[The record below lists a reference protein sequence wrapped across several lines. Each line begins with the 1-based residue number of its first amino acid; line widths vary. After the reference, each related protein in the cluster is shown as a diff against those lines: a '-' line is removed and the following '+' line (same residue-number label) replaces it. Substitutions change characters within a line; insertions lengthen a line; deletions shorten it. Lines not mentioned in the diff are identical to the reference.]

1 MQNLVRRVRSR
12 TGVGILE
19 ETAGEC
25 ADSAVEEDS
34 SIVHDDAVIHKFLHI
49 LYNMRGHEHRLP
61 LGLGVVAQI
70 LDKESAV
77 AWIKSE
83 RKVVQ
88 HEQIGILGQYE
99 SQSHLRFLSI
109 AHIGNLLARGHLE
122 SGHQLI
128 VGVPIP
134 LRIEFGVE
142 LLYLLYGH
150 KRVLD
155 MAFKEQRYPRPGK
168 RADAGGIF
176 TEDRT
181 ASRCRFEIAHQDI
194 DGCCL
199 AGPVL
204 TEQAGDCAFGDIET
218 QVRVNTPPAIIM
230 RQAVADYY
238 VVFHSCRFC
247 RKDRLNV
254 GIIELPNLQNPY
266 KLGYVPGK
274 DTAKLGLPCATRQP
288 IFAPF
293 FNQVVMNVLLSVLAA
308 ALQLFS
314 LSGFVRDAADSSP
327 LSAATVTVQKG
338 GQTFKWAVAGD
349 DGRYVIS
356 DLPAGKYVV
365 NVSYIG
371 YLPASRTLV
380 LDKNISL
387 SFRLAQD
394 AEQLNEVVVTATE
407 NHGVTS
413 STRIGVDAI
422 AHIQPSSFADILE
435 LMPGGMAKD
444 PSLSGPQLINLRS
457 ANALTDSDY
466 ATSALGT
473 RFMVDGRPLDNDAN
487 LQSTPAYSNYGSSYV
502 NFGTDMREISTE
514 DIENVDIVRG
524 IASVRYG
531 DLTSG
536 LVNIIRKRGG
546 SDLHARFKSD
556 MKSKLF
562 YLGKGFERENESG
575 RTTLNTSINFLDSRA
590 DPRQTRQNWK
600 RLTASL
606 RAGKDMRGERY
617 VGQLTGSLDYTG
629 SFDNQKSDVDLD
641 ITEGGMPIETYSSA
655 YNKFSLSGGYILRA
669 LGDSSF
675 FRSLETHASLSYE
688 RDLIDRWKHNALGK
702 ATPVSTSLEPG
713 EHDALII
720 PAKYDATLQVDGRP
734 FYMFFSASA
743 MFSSGVHKIQTG
755 AEWNMDKNFGRGTIF
770 DTSRPFST
778 SMGVRPRPY
787 SAIPATHQFS
797 VFAED
802 HISKSLGNISLDWV
816 LGLRAEMMAGAGNG
830 YEVNMKPYLD
840 PRTNMRIALPTV
852 FLRGYK
858 LDYGIYGGIGR
869 HTKFPTMD
877 MLFPDPIYGDVTLLN
892 YWPVEENLRRVNLLV
907 YKIDP
912 TNTALQPASNL
923 KWEVGADADWNG
935 YSFSI
940 DWFRE
945 DMTSGFRYASEYLSV
960 VAKKYD
966 ASAIDKSVL
975 TGPPSLD
982 GLPYQNDTILTA
994 YSFNTNGSRTL
1005 KQGLEFSFSTRRIK
1019 AINTRITANGAWL
1032 RTEYMNS
1039 QPEYYRPNVMISGKP
1054 YPYIGIYEMNDGSF
1068 YDSLV
1073 TNLMFDTQ
1081 IPSLGLI
1088 FSTSFQCKW
1097 FSGHRSMPESKYPDS
1112 YIDKAGTVHPFD
1124 TAAAE
1129 GDAVLRHLIRDYTE
1143 SLYQYQRTPF
1153 AMNVNLK
1160 VSKKL
1165 YHDKVSCSLYVN
1177 KIFDVTPDYWRG
1189 DALVRR
1195 SVTPY
1200 FGMELDFKI

>member
-1 MQNLVRRVRSR
+1 M
-12 TGVGILE
+12 G
-19 ETAGEC
+19 
-25 ADSAVEEDS
+25 
-34 SIVHDDAVIHKFLHI
+34 
-49 LYNMRGHEHRLP
+49 M
-61 LGLGVVAQI
+61 
-70 LDKESAV
+70 
-77 AWIKSE
+77 
-83 RKVVQ
+83 
-88 HEQIGILGQYE
+88 
-99 SQSHLRFLSI
+99 
-109 AHIGNLLARGHLE
+109 
-122 SGHQLI
+122 
-128 VGVPIP
+128 
-134 LRIEFGVE
+134 
-142 LLYLLYGH
+142 
-150 KRVLD
+150 
-155 MAFKEQRYPRPGK
+155 
-168 RADAGGIF
+168 
-176 TEDRT
+176 
-181 ASRCRFEIAHQDI
+181 
-194 DGCCL
+194 
-199 AGPVL
+199 
-204 TEQAGDCAFGDIET
+204 
-218 QVRVNTPPAIIM
+218 TPW
-230 RQAVADYY
+230 
-238 VVFHSCRFC
+238 
-247 RKDRLNV
+247 
-254 GIIELPNLQNPY
+254 
-266 KLGYVPGK
+266 K
-274 DTAKLGLPCATRQP
+274 DTTKLGLPCAARQP

-293 FNQVVMNVLLSVLAA
+293 FNQVAMNVLFSVLAA

-314 LSGFVRDAADSSP
+314 LSGSVRDAADSSP
-327 LSAATVTVQKG
+327 LSAAAVTVQKG

-356 DLPAGKYVV
+356 GLPAGEYVV
-365 NVSYIG
+365 KVSYMG
-371 YLPASRTLV
+371 YIPVSRTLV
-380 LDKNISL
+380 LDKDMSI
-387 SFRLAQD
+387 SFRLAPD
-394 AEQLNEVVVTATE
+394 TEQLKAVVVTAVE
-407 NHGVTS
+407 NRGVTS

-444 PSLSGPQLINLRS
+444 PSLSSPQLINLRS

-473 RFMVDGRPLDNDAN
+473 RFIVDGRPLGNDAN
-487 LQSTPAYSNYGSSYV
+487 LQSTPAYSSYGSSHV
-502 NFGTDMREISTE
+502 NYGTDMREISTE

-524 IASVRYG
+524 IASVKYG

-536 LVNIIRKRGG
+536 LVNIVRKRGG

-562 YLGKGFERENESG
+562 YLGKGFEWG
-575 RTTLNTSINFLDSRA
+575 DKPDRTTLNSSVNFLDSRA

-600 RLTASL
+600 RLTASF
-606 RAGKDMRGERY
+606 RAGKDMSGERFSR
-617 VGQLTGSLDYTG
+617 QLTANLDYTG

-655 YNKFSLSGGYILRA
+655 YNKFSLSGGYILRT

-675 FRSLETHASLSYE
+675 FRSLEAHASLTYE

-713 EHDALII
+713 EHDAVII
-720 PAKYDATLQVDGRP
+720 PAKYDATLLVDGRP
-734 FYMFFSASA
+734 FYMFLSASA
-743 MFSSGVHKIQTG
+743 LFSRGVHKIQAG

-787 SAIPATHQFS
+787 SAIPATHRFS

-802 HISKSLGNISLDWV
+802 HVSKPLGPVTLDWV
-816 LGLRAEMMAGAGNG
+816 LGLRAEIMAGAGSG

-840 PRTNMRIALPTV
+840 PRTNLRIALPAI
-852 FLRGYK
+852 LLGGRK
-858 LDYGIYGGIGR
+858 LDYGVYGGIGR

-877 MLFPDPIYGDVTLLN
+877 MLFPDPIYGDITQMN
-892 YWPVEENLRRVNLLV
+892 YWPVEEKLRRVNLLV
-907 YKIDP
+907 SRIDP
-912 TNTALQPASNL
+912 TNTYLQPASNL

-935 YSFSI
+935 CSFSI

-945 DMTSGFRYASEYLSV
+945 DMTSGFRYAYEYLSV
-960 VAKKYD
+960 IAKKYD
-966 ASAIDKSVL
+966 TSAIDKSAL
-975 TGPPSLD
+975 AGPPSLE
-982 GLPYQNDTILTA
+982 GLPYQNDTTLTA
-994 YSFNTNGSRTL
+994 YSFTTNGSRTL

-1054 YPYIGIYEMNDGSF
+1054 YPYIGIYEMNDGNF

-1073 TNLMFDTQ
+1073 TNLMLDTQ

-1097 FSGHRSMPESKYPDS
+1097 FSGRRSMPESKYPDS
-1112 YIDKAGTVHPFD
+1112 YLDKAGTVYPFD
-1124 TAAAE
+1124 AAVAE

-1160 VSKKL
+1160 VSKRL
-1165 YHDKVSCSLYVN
+1165 YRDKVSCSLYVN
-1177 KIFDVTPDYWRG
+1177 KIFDVTPDYRRG

>member
-1 MQNLVRRVRSR
+1 M
-12 TGVGILE
+12 G
-19 ETAGEC
+19 
-25 ADSAVEEDS
+25 
-34 SIVHDDAVIHKFLHI
+34 
-49 LYNMRGHEHRLP
+49 M
-61 LGLGVVAQI
+61 
-70 LDKESAV
+70 
-77 AWIKSE
+77 
-83 RKVVQ
+83 
-88 HEQIGILGQYE
+88 
-99 SQSHLRFLSI
+99 
-109 AHIGNLLARGHLE
+109 
-122 SGHQLI
+122 
-128 VGVPIP
+128 
-134 LRIEFGVE
+134 
-142 LLYLLYGH
+142 
-150 KRVLD
+150 
-155 MAFKEQRYPRPGK
+155 
-168 RADAGGIF
+168 
-176 TEDRT
+176 
-181 ASRCRFEIAHQDI
+181 
-194 DGCCL
+194 
-199 AGPVL
+199 
-204 TEQAGDCAFGDIET
+204 
-218 QVRVNTPPAIIM
+218 TPW
-230 RQAVADYY
+230 
-238 VVFHSCRFC
+238 
-247 RKDRLNV
+247 
-254 GIIELPNLQNPY
+254 
-266 KLGYVPGK
+266 K
-274 DTAKLGLPCATRQP
+274 DTTKLGLPCAARQP

-293 FNQVVMNVLLSVLAA
+293 FNQVAMNVLFSVLAA

-314 LSGFVRDAADSSP
+314 LSGSVRDAADSSP
-327 LSAATVTVQKG
+327 LSAAAVTVQKG

-356 DLPAGKYVV
+356 GLPAGEYVV
-365 NVSYIG
+365 KVSYMG
-371 YLPASRTLV
+371 YIPVSRTLV
-380 LDKNISL
+380 LDKDMSI
-387 SFRLAQD
+387 SFRLAPD
-394 AEQLNEVVVTATE
+394 TEQLKEVVVTAVE
-407 NHGVTS
+407 NRGVTS

-444 PSLSGPQLINLRS
+444 PSLSSPQLINLRS

-473 RFMVDGRPLDNDAN
+473 RFIVDGRPLGNDAN
-487 LQSTPAYSNYGSSYV
+487 LQSTPAYSSYGSSHV
-502 NFGTDMREISTE
+502 NYGTDMREISTE

-524 IASVRYG
+524 IASVKYG

-536 LVNIIRKRGG
+536 LVNIVRKRGG

-562 YLGKGFERENESG
+562 YLGKGFEWG
-575 RTTLNTSINFLDSRA
+575 DKPDRTTLNSSVNFLDSRA

-600 RLTASL
+600 RLTASF
-606 RAGKDMRGERY
+606 RAGKDMSGERFSR
-617 VGQLTGSLDYTG
+617 QLTANLDYTG

-655 YNKFSLSGGYILRA
+655 YNKFSLSGGYILRT

-675 FRSLETHASLSYE
+675 FRSLEAHASLTYE

-713 EHDALII
+713 EHDAVII
-720 PAKYDATLQVDGRP
+720 PAKYDATLLVDGRP
-734 FYMFFSASA
+734 FYMFLSASA
-743 MFSSGVHKIQTG
+743 LFSRGVHKIQAG

-787 SAIPATHQFS
+787 SAIPATHRFS

-802 HISKSLGNISLDWV
+802 HVSKPLGPVTLDWV
-816 LGLRAEMMAGAGNG
+816 LGLRAEIMAGAGSG

-840 PRTNMRIALPTV
+840 PRTNLRIALPAI
-852 FLRGYK
+852 LLGGRK
-858 LDYGIYGGIGR
+858 LDYGVYGGIGR

-877 MLFPDPIYGDVTLLN
+877 MLFPDPIYGDITQMN
-892 YWPVEENLRRVNLLV
+892 YWPVEEKLRRVNLLV
-907 YKIDP
+907 SRIDP
-912 TNTALQPASNL
+912 TNTYLQPASNL

-935 YSFSI
+935 CSFSI

-945 DMTSGFRYASEYLSV
+945 DMTSGFRYAYEYLSV
-960 VAKKYD
+960 IAKKYD
-966 ASAIDKSVL
+966 TSAIDKSAL
-975 TGPPSLD
+975 AGPPSLE
-982 GLPYQNDTILTA
+982 GLPYQNDTTLTA
-994 YSFNTNGSRTL
+994 YSFTTNGSRTL

-1054 YPYIGIYEMNDGSF
+1054 YPYIGIYEMNDGNF

-1073 TNLMFDTQ
+1073 TNLMLDTQ

-1097 FSGHRSMPESKYPDS
+1097 FSGRRSMPESKYPDS
-1112 YIDKAGTVHPFD
+1112 YLDKAGTVYPFD
-1124 TAAAE
+1124 AAVAE

-1160 VSKKL
+1160 VSKRL
-1165 YHDKVSCSLYVN
+1165 YRDKVSCSLYVN
-1177 KIFDVTPDYWRG
+1177 KIFDVTPDYRRG

>member
-1 MQNLVRRVRSR
+1 
-12 TGVGILE
+12 
-19 ETAGEC
+19 
-25 ADSAVEEDS
+25 
-34 SIVHDDAVIHKFLHI
+34 
-49 LYNMRGHEHRLP
+49 MR
-61 LGLGVVAQI
+61 
-70 LDKESAV
+70 K
-77 AWIKSE
+77 K
-83 RKVVQ
+83 
-88 HEQIGILGQYE
+88 
-99 SQSHLRFLSI
+99 
-109 AHIGNLLARGHLE
+109 
-122 SGHQLI
+122 
-128 VGVPIP
+128 IP
-134 LRIEFGVE
+134 MF
-142 LLYLLYGH
+142 
-150 KRVLD
+150 
-155 MAFKEQRYPRPGK
+155 
-168 RADAGGIF
+168 
-176 TEDRT
+176 
-181 ASRCRFEIAHQDI
+181 
-194 DGCCL
+194 
-199 AGPVL
+199 
-204 TEQAGDCAFGDIET
+204 
-218 QVRVNTPPAIIM
+218 
-230 RQAVADYY
+230 
-238 VVFHSCRFC
+238 
-247 RKDRLNV
+247 
-254 GIIELPNLQNPY
+254 
-266 KLGYVPGK
+266 
-274 DTAKLGLPCATRQP
+274 LGLPSRLCRP

-293 FNQVVMNVLLSVLAA
+293 FNYCVMNVLLSALAVVA
-308 ALQLFS
+308 QLFS
-314 LSGFVRDAADSSP
+314 LTGFVRDASDSSP
-327 LSAATVTVQKG
+327 LSAAAVTVQRG
-338 GQTFKWAVAGD
+338 GQTFKWSVSGD
-349 DGRYVIS
+349 DGRYAIS
-356 DLPAGKYVV
+356 GLPAGKYEVK
-365 NVSYIG
+365 VSYVG
-371 YLPASRTLV
+371 YLTVTKTLV
-380 LDKNISL
+380 LDKDTVL
-387 SFRLAQD
+387 SVRLAPD
-394 AEQLNEVVVTATE
+394 TEQLQEVVVTATE
-407 NHGVTS
+407 NRGVTS

-422 AHIQPSSFADILE
+422 SHIQPSSFADILE

-444 PSLSGPQLINLRS
+444 PSLSSPQLINLRS

-473 RFMVDGRPLDNDAN
+473 RFVVDGRPLDNDAN
-487 LQSTPAYSNYGSSYV
+487 LQSTPAYSSYGSSYV
-502 NFGTDMREISTE
+502 NYGTDMREISTE

-524 IASVRYG
+524 IASVKYG

-536 LVNIIRKRGG
+536 LVNIVRRRGG

-562 YLGKGFERENESG
+562 YLGKGFEWGEKPD
-575 RTTLNTSINFLDSRA
+575 RTTLNTSVNFLDSRA

-606 RAGKDMRGERY
+606 RAGKDMSGERFSR
-617 VGQLTGSLDYTG
+617 QLTASLDYTG
-629 SFDNQKSDVDLD
+629 SFDKQKSDVDLD
-641 ITEGGMPIETYSSA
+641 ITEGGMPIETYSSS
-655 YNKFSLSGGYILRA
+655 YNKFALSGGYTVRSMR
-669 LGDSSF
+669 DSSF
-675 FRSLETHASLSYE
+675 FRSWESHASLTYE

-734 FYMFFSASA
+734 FYAFISTTALFAKGA
-743 MFSSGVHKIQTG
+743 HKIQTG
-755 AEWNMDKNFGRGTIF
+755 AEWSMDKNFGLGTIF

-787 SAIPATHQFS
+787 NAIPATHQFS
-797 VFAED
+797 VYAED
-802 HISKSLGNISLDWV
+802 HISKPLGPVTLDWV
-816 LGLRAEMMAGAGNG
+816 LGLRAEMMGGAGSG

-840 PRTNMRIALPTV
+840 PRTNLRIALPTV
-852 FLRGYK
+852 ILGGYK
-858 LDYGIYGGIGR
+858 LDYGVYGGIGR

-877 MLFPDPIYGDVTLLN
+877 MLFPDPIYGDITQLN

-912 TNTALQPASNL
+912 TNKVLQPASNL
-923 KWEVGADADWNG
+923 KWEIGADADWNG

-945 DMTSGFRYASEYLSV
+945 DMTSGFRYAYEYLSV

-966 ASAIDKSVL
+966 ASVIDKSSL
-975 TGPPSLD
+975 TGPPSLE
-982 GLPYQNDTILTA
+982 GLPYQNDTTLTA
-994 YSFNTNGSRTL
+994 YSFTTNGSRTL

-1039 QPEYYRPNVMISGKP
+1039 QPEYYRPNVMIDGKA

-1073 TNLMFDTQ
+1073 TNMMFDTQ

-1088 FSTSFQCKW
+1088 FSTSFQCQW
-1097 FSGHRSMPESKYPDS
+1097 FSGRQSMPESKYPGS
-1112 YIDKAGTVHPFD
+1112 YMDKAGDIHPFD
-1124 TAAAE
+1124 ADAAAE
-1129 GDAVLRHLIRDYTE
+1129 DAVLRHLIRDYTA